1 MVEAMMLSKK
11 RIIIVAG
18 IIITW
23 MILVPP
29 TVVYVGKTPTYVDYE
44 LIFNIGAQEHIRFG
58 VLAMQVLA
66 VVVATSVALYLKS
79 TGAR

>member
-1 MVEAMMLSKK
+1 MLSKK
-11 RIIIVAG
+11 RIIILAG

-23 MILVPP
+23 MILMPP
-29 TVVYVGKTPTYVDYE
+29 TVVYMGKWPEYVGYE
-44 LIFNIGAQEHIRFG
+44 WIFSLGKHKAIRFG

-79 TGAR
+79 TVSSDQGK